1 VSLTAAATL
10 GAGFNV
16 TIWNTSA
23 NSGHVITIDPAGSET
38 IDGQTTLILRRGEGM
53 QIVCDGTNWQTGNKK
68 TMRGYAENFLDTT
81 YIRPIASGNLS
92 VSIGVASQ
100 SSSQFGVSIGATAQA
115 LGLNNTIAIGV
126 STTASSDYSTAIGQ
140 NSTNQGS
147 QAVTGNGA
155 MALGGSY
162 ASGIDSFAA
171 AVGNNTS
178 SYGAVG
184 NNSVAIGYLG
194 RAAGANACVIGGG
207 VGVSAGA
214 VVSGSGGAFS
224 SRGGSSSSNGILI
237 GGDTGSATASFS
249 VVISGQSASAAQNGK
264 IVFGPAANFTDLRN
278 DLGHVQAGLLVLLAA
293 TTDATATVLTS
304 DRLAAGTGN
313 QVVLPN
319 NSAFAFT
326 GTIVARRQAA
336 GGTASA
342 AWQIE
347 GLIRREANAA
357 STVLVSSSINT
368 ISNVP
373 AWTLAITA
381 NTTNGSLTFTATGAA
396 ATNIRWVATI
406 QTSEVIY
413 A

>member
-1 VSLTAAATL
+1 V
-10 GAGFNV
+10 
-16 TIWNTSA
+16 
-23 NSGHVITIDPAGSET
+23 P
-38 IDGQTTLILRRGEGM
+38 
-53 QIVCDGTNWQTGNKK
+53 
-68 TMRGYAENFLDTT
+68 
-81 YIRPIASGNLS
+81 
-92 VSIGVASQ
+92 
-100 SSSQFGVSIGATAQA
+100 
-115 LGLNNTIAIGV
+115 NNTIAIGV

-178 SYGAVG
+178 TYGAQG

-264 IVFGPAANFTDLRN
+264 IVFGPAANFTDFRA

-319 NSAFAFT
+319 NSAFAFS
-326 GTIVARRQAA
+326 GTIVARQQAA

-342 AWQIE
+342 AWRVE

-357 STVLVSSSINT
+357 STTLISSAVNT

-406 QTSEVIY
+406 QTSEVIF